1 MHARTIQV
9 RKRGTI
15 TLPVTIREKYH
26 LEEGDPITLVDLG
39 EGVFLSPKRSLLP
52 KLAQEI
58 DRLRE
63 EHGVS
68 TVNDCVKPDWW
79 PGSPRNRW
87 LPTWPISASA

>member
-1 MHARTIQV
+1 MYAKTIQV

-15 TLPVTIREKYH
+15 TLPVIIREKYR
-26 LEEGDPITLVDLG
+26 LEEGDPITLVDMG

-68 TVNDCVKPDWW
+68 TEELIAGVAEQRARYGTDVE
-79 PGSPRNRW
+79 
-87 LPTWPISASA
+87 

>member
-15 TLPVTIREKYH
+15 TLPATIREKYH

-68 TVNDCVKPDWW
+68 TEELIAGVAEQRARYGTDVE
-79 PGSPRNRW
+79 
-87 LPTWPISASA
+87 

>member
-68 TVNDCVKPDWW
+68 TEELIAGVAEQRARYGTDVE
-79 PGSPRNRW
+79 
-87 LPTWPISASA
+87 

>member
-1 MHARTIQV
+1 MYARTIQV

-58 DRLRE
+58 ERLRE
-63 EHGVS
+63 KHGVS
-68 TVNDCVKPDWW
+68 TEELIAGVAEQRARYRTDVE
-79 PGSPRNRW
+79 
-87 LPTWPISASA
+87 